1 MPLPRWLAR
10 FNLRVTNHIL
20 GPLAKR
26 LPGMGIVIHTG
37 RRTHRRYRTPVM
49 FFRRGSDFV
58 FALTYGRESHW
69 VQNVLARE
77 GCDFETQGRVLRL
90 SNPHVFHDSR
100 RSVMPMPHRIIL
112 GLLNVCDFLELTAAG

>member
-37 RRTHRRYRTPVM
+37 RRTHRQYRTPVM

-69 VQNVLARE
+69 VQNVLAE
-77 GCDFETQGRVLRL
+77 GGCDFETQGRVVKLT
-90 SNPHVFHDSR
+90 NPHLFHDPQG
-100 RSVMPMPHRIIL
+100 SVAPMPRRMIL
-112 GLLNVCDFLELTAAG
+112 RLLNVSDFLELAAAG